1 MCQVSTMISS
11 PKKEF
16 IPDEAEGK
24 SLGELWLD
32 YLMNETEA
40 PEPQLDENGQPIA
53 AAPEQPGE

>member
-1 MCQVSTMISS
+1 MISS